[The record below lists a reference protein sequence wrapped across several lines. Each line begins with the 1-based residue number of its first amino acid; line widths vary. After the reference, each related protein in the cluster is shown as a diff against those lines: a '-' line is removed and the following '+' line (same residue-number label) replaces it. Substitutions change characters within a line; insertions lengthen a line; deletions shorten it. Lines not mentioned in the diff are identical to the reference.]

1 MTDEADYYAIL
12 EVKPDADDETLRIA
26 YRRLAWRYHPD
37 IAGPEGL
44 ERMREINIAYQTLSD
59 PERRKIYDAS
69 AGIARLNIQRE
80 PPTPRTRPERAG
92 LRMVASGPF
101 ALRLRFTALDQA
113 PVVAMAFSADGA
125 WWALGQM
132 DGRITVASARD
143 GAVAHV
149 LTFGAKERPGTLQSL
164 RLSPQGA
171 LAVAWGF
178 SLGTR
183 VWSVADE
190 RTLWNTGLNAPSGAM
205 DAVVYDSQ
213 PYVRL
218 ATPDAPIALASDDP
232 FRWAEEGRRATAIYS
247 RPLTAQV
254 SPAWL
259 TPLRCVEDGNLGLLR
274 EPPDEKWRTHLRA
287 LSLDGRALLTFS
299 TGRVA
304 TVGQANT
311 LRLWELDRRNFRGAQ
326 EPRAVGRVSEV
337 AGMLQ
342 TPLATTSDLGWVAT
356 GVAGRQIRMFDLRN
370 RKQRSVEIGRLAP
383 ETRIALSPGGV
394 WLAIARGSRLQLF
407 ETENGSQRQ
416 EWEAGA
422 EITSLSFSLDPRNVM
437 LSAGLR
443 SGLAELWSI
452 QSS

>member
-12 EVKPDADDETLRIA
+12 EVKPDADEEALRLA

-44 ERMREINIAYQTLSD
+44 ERMREINVAYQTLSD
-59 PERRKIYDAS
+59 PDRRRVYDANT
-69 AGIARLNIQRE
+69 AVARVDVQRE
-80 PPTPRTRPERAG
+80 AAARQRPERTG
-92 LRMVASGPF
+92 LRMVETGPLT
-101 ALRLRFTALDQA
+101 LRLRYTALDQT
-113 PVVAMAFSADGA
+113 PVVAMAMSGDGA

-132 DGRITVASARD
+132 DGRVTVASARD

-149 LTFGAKERPGTLQSL
+149 LAFGARERPGTLQSL
-164 RLSPQGA
+164 RLSPNGA

-183 VWSVADE
+183 VWSVADG

-205 DAVVYDSQ
+205 DAVVYDGQ

-218 ATPDAPIALASDDP
+218 ATPDAPLALASDDP
-232 FRWAEEGRRATAIYS
+232 FRWAEDGRRATTVYS
-247 RPLTAQV
+247 RPLTERV

-274 EPPDEKWRTHLRA
+274 EPPDQNWRTHLRA
-287 LSLDGRALLTFS
+287 LSLDGRYLLTFS

-304 TVGQANT
+304 TVGRANT
-311 LRLWELDRRNFRGAQ
+311 LRLWELDRRNFLGAQ
-326 EPRAVGRVSEV
+326 QPRPVGQVSEV

-342 TPLATTSDLGWVAT
+342 APLATTPDLRWVAT
-356 GVAGRQIRMFDLRN
+356 GVLGRQIRLFDLRA
-370 RKQRSVEIGRLAP
+370 RKQRSVEIGDLTHEA
-383 ETRIALSPGGV
+383 RIALSADGA

-407 ETENGSQRQ
+407 EAANGAQRQ
-416 EWEAGA
+416 EWRAGA
-422 EITSLSFSLDPRNVM
+422 EIMSLAFSLDPRSVA
-437 LSAGLR
+437 LGVGLR
-443 SGLAELWSI
+443 SGLAELWTLQRS
-452 QSS
+452 